1 MSHGR
6 LLTSILCTLCVRL
19 VAAPAAAAPG
29 VVLHQTHTFSGE
41 ARVDTLTTYIT
52 ATHVRVAHPGG
63 DAILDLA
70 ADRISIL
77 DRAVRQYRQTSL
89 RGWERSLRQ
98 AVESA
103 RPAPGHSPIAFEAM
117 GDTVRIAGQD
127 CQRFMLFTRRE
138 LIPGE
143 VDFVEQQIWVTQGIE
158 IPKPAYDAY
167 AHSMGLVASIGL
179 GSIVERPAGVIMRTE
194 TVTRPEHD
202 QRAAHGE
209 IESIVVFRVEKKD
222 LGAEVFAI
230 PSGYVLQADSLRS
243 R

>member
-1 MSHGR
+1 MSHVR
-6 LLTSILCTLCVRL
+6 PPASILLALGSLL
-19 VAAPAAAAPG
+19 VAAASAASPG

-52 ATHVRVAHPGG
+52 ATHVRVSHPGG
-63 DAILDLA
+63 DAILDLG

-77 DRAVRQYRQTSL
+77 DAAARQYRQTSL

-98 AVESA
+98 AVESV
-103 RPAPGHSPIAFEAM
+103 RPAQGQGPIAFEAM
-117 GDTVRIAGQD
+117 GDTVRIAGQE

-143 VDFVEQQIWVTQGIE
+143 VDFVEQQIWVTQGIA

-179 GSIVERPAGVIMRTE
+179 GSIIQRPAGVIMRTE
-194 TVTRPEHD
+194 TVTRPEHN

-222 LGAEVFAI
+222 LGADVFAI
-230 PSGYVLQADSLRS
+230 PPGYVLQSDSLQTR
-243 R
+243 